1 MGFEDFKDGGK
12 DGDSMRGGP
21 HGGGEIECYFN
32 DYGEEVC
39 DEPMKGG
46 KQECYFDEYGEEIC
60 E

>member
-21 HGGGEIECYFN
+21 YGGGEIECYFN
-32 DYGEEVC
+32 DYGEEIC

-46 KQECYFDEYGEEIC
+46 K
-60 E
+60 